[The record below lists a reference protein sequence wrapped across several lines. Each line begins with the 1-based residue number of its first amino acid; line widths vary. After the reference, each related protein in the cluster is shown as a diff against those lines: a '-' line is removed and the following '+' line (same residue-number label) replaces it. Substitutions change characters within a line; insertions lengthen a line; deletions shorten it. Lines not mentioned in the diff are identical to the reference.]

1 MTAGR
6 KALLVAAGIGSRL
19 RPLTDVVPKCL
30 IPINGRPLLGLWLE
44 MLQEAGFDEVV
55 VNLHYHADLVR
66 KYVRRSPYAGLV
78 KLVHEPQLLGT
89 GGTLLANK
97 DRLAGRAAVF
107 AHADNL
113 TRFDPL
119 QFLAAHAA
127 RPPEAA
133 LTMMTFRTD
142 APSDCGIVERDQW
155 GMVVGFHEKVPDPPG
170 DIANAAVY
178 VLEPEVFAMLE
189 SLGKR
194 HIDFSTEVLP
204 RFLGRIY
211 TVHNAW
217 YHRDIGTLAQL
228 ARAEAECPIA
238 GRDGAASA
246 AVQDP
251 WYGLMS
257 DNQGQLARDYQRAAQ
272 SALKPFP

>member
-55 VNLHYHADLVR
+55 VNLHHHADLVR
-66 KYVRRSPYAGLV
+66 EYVWRSPYARLV
-78 KLVHEPQLLGT
+78 TLVHEPELLGT

-97 DRLAGRAAVF
+97 DRLARGPNLF
-107 AHADNL
+107 AHPDNPH
-113 TRFDPL
+113 RFAPL

-142 APSDCGIVERDQW
+142 TPSDCGIVERDQR
-155 GMVVGFHEKVPDPPG
+155 GMVVGFYEKLSNPPG

-178 VLEPEVFAMLE
+178 VLEPEVFAALQ
-189 SLGKR
+189 SLGKH

-204 RFLGRIY
+204 RYLGRIY
-211 TVHNAW
+211 TVHNEL

-228 ARAEAECPIA
+228 ARAEAEYPTA
-238 GRDGAASA
+238 DPGGAASA
-246 AVQDP
+246 SMHDP

-257 DNQGQLARDYQRAAQ
+257 ENEARLAHDYQRAAQ
-272 SALKPFP
+272 SARKPLP